1 MKTSRQTT
9 LSILSMLLVGLGS
22 SCATT
27 NQVADTKSAVLVPD
41 ASWACGMPEG
51 IPRPEDGAKV
61 FEAKIALDQIYDIGK
76 VQYGKRKA
84 IVGQE
89 GTLSGEKINGKVL
102 PGCLDFELTLSNG
115 ATEIEQVLVL
125 QTDDGKAIYVRNAGI
140 GMPNGDTRVVADFE
154 APNGSA
160 YEWLNTGKYV
170 ARRAVDSE
178 AKTMTMTVYDV
189 GSVAIDT
196 NATALVKVEKPTDMP
211 PQPWDPRTRDATEKQ
226 GEQIIVEMVALG
238 SSPSVG
244 ASKRGNRNIIPITG
258 GTLSGK
264 INGVVLFGGADYQ
277 SANPMLD
284 ARYLWK
290 TDDGEVIIVRN
301 AGGFVGLV
309 PTFEAKVDGNY
320 AWLNTGKFLSSSPG
334 MGGGGV
340 SLTFYKSE

>member
-1 MKTSRQTT
+1 
-9 LSILSMLLVGLGS
+9 MLLVGLGS

-27 NQVADTKSAVLVPD
+27 NQVADTKTAVLVPD
-41 ASWACGMPEG
+41 PTWACGMPDG
-51 IPRPEDGAKV
+51 IPAPEAGVKI

-76 VQYGKRKA
+76 VQYGLRKA

-89 GTLSGEKINGKVL
+89 GTLEGEKIKGKVL
-102 PGCLDFELTLSNG
+102 PGCLDYELTLSNG
-115 ATEIEQVLVL
+115 GTEIEQVLVL
-125 QTDDGKAIYVRNAGI
+125 RTTDGKTIYVRNAGI
-140 GMPNGDTRVVADFE
+140 GMPYGDTRVVVDFE

-160 YEWLNTGKYV
+160 YEWLNSGKFV
-170 ARRAVDSE
+170 ARRTVDAE

-189 GSVAIDT
+189 ANLAVGT

-211 PQPWDPRTRDATEKQ
+211 PQPWDPRTRDASEKQ

-238 SSPSVG
+238 GSTSVG

-301 AGGFVGLV
+301 AGGFGGLV
-309 PTFEAKVDGNY
+309 PTFEARVDGKY

-334 MGGGGV
+334 MGAGGV